1 MSEATVLESRVNK
14 LEQDNRRLKLTV
26 GALLLVMAGAACA
39 GAMMPEQISQV
50 IEAREFRMI
59 DANGTV
65 LIAIN
70 DEGFSYF
77 DEIGRVSTG
86 FSHGEILASMSTEPS
101 DVIDARMFRVIDEN
115 GVVRAGITA
124 ELGFDVRDEDGTIRA
139 MMTVHGFTY
148 ADENGDVVWR
158 APER

>member
-1 MSEATVLESRVNK
+1 MSEATVFESRLNN
-14 LEQDNRRLKLTV
+14 LEQDNRRLKLTI

-39 GAMMPEQISQV
+39 GAMMPEQILQV

-77 DEIGRVSTG
+77 DEIGRVSTK
-86 FSHGEILASMSTEPS
+86 FSHGEILTSMSTEPS
-101 DVIDARMFRVIDEN
+101 SGRI
-115 GVVRAGITA
+115 
-124 ELGFDVRDEDGTIRA
+124 
-139 MMTVHGFTY
+139 
-148 ADENGDVVWR
+148 
-158 APER
+158 P

>member
-1 MSEATVLESRVNK
+1 MSEAPVFESRVSK

-26 GALLLVMAGAACA
+26 GALLLVMAAVPLVGAV
-39 GAMMPEQISQV
+39 MPEQIPQV

-77 DEIGRVSTG
+77 DEIGRVSTR
-86 FSHGEILASMSTEPS
+86 FSHGEILTSMSTEPS
-101 DVIDARMFRVIDEN
+101 SGRI
-115 GVVRAGITA
+115 
-124 ELGFDVRDEDGTIRA
+124 
-139 MMTVHGFTY
+139 
-148 ADENGDVVWR
+148 
-158 APER
+158 P